1 MFEVEDWVE
10 ELIQRIMNTF
20 GCTREQAMIEISK
33 YIQLWNLTLEIQV
46 IEVNSK
52 QKELLGEVNRYRH

>member
-20 GCTREQAMIEISK
+20 GCTREQVMVEISK
-33 YIQLWNLTLEIQV
+33 YI
-46 IEVNSK
+46 
-52 QKELLGEVNRYRH
+52 

>member
-20 GCTREQAMIEISK
+20 GCTREQAIDSIEG
-33 YIQLWNLTLEIQV
+33 NL
-46 IEVNSK
+46 
-52 QKELLGEVNRYRH
+52 Y

>member
-20 GCTREQAMIEISK
+20 RCTREQAMVEISK
-33 YIQLWNLTLEIQV
+33 YI
-46 IEVNSK
+46 
-52 QKELLGEVNRYRH
+52 

>member
-20 GCTREQAMIEISK
+20 GCTREQTMIEISK
-33 YIQLWNLTLEIQV
+33 YI
-46 IEVNSK
+46 
-52 QKELLGEVNRYRH
+52 

>member
-20 GCTREQAMIEISK
+20 GCTREKGMIEINK
-33 YIQLWNLTLEIQV
+33 
-46 IEVNSK
+46 
-52 QKELLGEVNRYRH
+52 

>member
-20 GCTREQAMIEISK
+20 GYTREQAMIEISK
-33 YIQLWNLTLEIQV
+33 YI
-46 IEVNSK
+46 
-52 QKELLGEVNRYRH
+52 

>member
-20 GCTREQAMIEISK
+20 GCTREQAMIEINK
-33 YIQLWNLTLEIQV
+33 YI
-46 IEVNSK
+46 
-52 QKELLGEVNRYRH
+52 